1 MFGPRLPPPPT
12 RTGQLQTPTRLLTT
26 GGSTSSVCSTP
37 LELKLRKKE
46 KKKKQKKEKVGAVA
60 VAPPAGS
67 FGGGLML

>member
-1 MFGPRLPPPPT
+1 MS
-12 RTGQLQTPTRLLTT
+12 TT

-46 KKKKQKKEKVGAVA
+46 KKKKQKKEKVGEVA
-60 VAPPAGS
+60 VAPPVGS